1 MSERIRGLPTRAAR
15 LKTLSG
21 AFKAEIAAEP
31 KLMAAQPEMKIVA
44 AGSAD
49 PFGETGADG
58 RAAAAEADG
67 AVPAAKAVAH
77 RSTSSAFTADPHAQ
91 AGVAKTPSTGTQA
104 AMTKAAA
111 DEAAAKACMAKAPAT
126 EGPLA
131 LRRRQYRRR
140 LLPQQGPKSS
150 RRGQAPPLPAKRICA
165 SLHSPRHPRA
175 SVLVGRNA
183 ASFGEFELG
192 SESVLATLS
201 RIWAITSKKR
211 HWRWVAVLANALP
224 ATGLWLSGGRLR
236 AFSRS
241 NSGNSELYRRLAK
254 MLQSRDGSI
263 DNCRSA
269 KRPVERGTNG

>member
-1 MSERIRGLPTRAAR
+1 MGAR
-15 LKTLSG
+15 L
-21 AFKAEIAAEP
+21 P
-31 KLMAAQPEMKIVA
+31 PR
-44 AGSAD
+44 
-49 PFGETGADG
+49 P
-58 RAAAAEADG
+58 G

-126 EGPLA
+126 EGHSPAAAHTAAANTAAACCLS
-131 LRRRQYRRR
+131 RR
-140 LLPQQGPKSS
+140 PKSS

-175 SVLVGRNA
+175 SVLVGRKA

-201 RIWAITSKKR
+201 RIWARTSKKR
-211 HWRWVAVLANALP
+211 HWRWVAVLAKALP
-224 ATGLWLSGGRLR
+224 ATGIMAIGGSPKGLFTHQIRQFR
-236 AFSRS
+236 VISAATQKCCSR
-241 NSGNSELYRRLAK
+241 E
-254 MLQSRDGSI
+254 MD
-263 DNCRSA
+263 D
-269 KRPVERGTNG
+269 